1 MLPSRTKKPFE
12 GGVEGEGRFLFITLG
27 QVRLGYIEY
36 WCGSRYMFS
45 AEARHKAKL
54 PLSK

>member
-12 GGVEGEGRFLFITLG
+12 GGVESEGRFSFITLG

-36 WCGSRYMFS
+36 WYPRRIIAPQVYVLRKG
-45 AEARHKAKL
+45 
-54 PLSK
+54 